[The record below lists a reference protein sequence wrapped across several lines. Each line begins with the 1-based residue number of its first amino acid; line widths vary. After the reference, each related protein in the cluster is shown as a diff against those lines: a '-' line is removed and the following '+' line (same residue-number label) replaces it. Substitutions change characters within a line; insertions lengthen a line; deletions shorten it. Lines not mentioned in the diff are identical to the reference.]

1 MYKKFFKT
9 LDNGSFLLY
18 LCSQNKIRIDMEYT
32 DPIREAHR
40 YVANFRRCTGHHQ
53 PLCQDAPGD
62 GVRVSQPP
70 SLNSQVT
77 IHKSL

>member
-1 MYKKFFKT
+1 MYKKIFKT

-18 LCSQNKIRIDMEYT
+18 LCSQNKIRINMEYT
-32 DPIREAHR
+32 DPIR
-40 YVANFRRCTGHHQ
+40 YVANFRRRTGHHQ